1 MAALLDEAALARILD
16 AADRELYVP
25 DDFERDDV
33 RNDLRNDLE
42 GAATFY
48 RTGKA
53 LRVQPRKRRQRVKQI
68 VETAKYLQALVAQG
82 GQWIRF
88 TDISKALDQLIKDVE
103 NETPSQLVEVL
114 RLGTVSA
121 FEALI
126 GHLRWTFE
134 LYFRDEATVGRP
146 PNRSAVIRPPDGP
159 FIDFASQCLTEF
171 GITKNDGMRYSRE
184 SIARALTD
192 ERRANPAKL

>member
-1 MAALLDEAALARILD
+1 MAALLDDAALARILD

-82 GQWIRF
+82 GQWIGF
-88 TDISKALDQLIKDVE
+88 TDISKALDQLIKDVRR
-103 NETPSQLVEVL
+103 TVLSQTGGAH
-114 RLGTVSA
+114 GTYLLDCFGS
-121 FEALI
+121 
-126 GHLRWTFE
+126 
-134 LYFRDEATVGRP
+134 DPDVGGSSRVCGGR
-146 PNRSAVIRPPDGP
+146 NR
-159 FIDFASQCLTEF
+159 C
-171 GITKNDGMRYSRE
+171 RE
-184 SIARALTD
+184 RKKDL
-192 ERRANPAKL
+192 